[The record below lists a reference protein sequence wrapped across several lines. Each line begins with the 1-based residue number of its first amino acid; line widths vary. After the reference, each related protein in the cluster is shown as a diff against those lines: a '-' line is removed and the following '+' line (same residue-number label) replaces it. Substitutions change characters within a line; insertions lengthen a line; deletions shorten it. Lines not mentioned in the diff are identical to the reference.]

1 MQSYW
6 GFFRFDSHAVGDVC
20 QLWPETLEMPPC
32 SAYTDPELHDWLI
45 WAEENGSSFLR
56 AVAEAALFAD
66 LKNYALLCPIL
77 LELKKEWP
85 KPAGESP

>member
-32 SAYTDPELHDWLI
+32 SAYTDPELHDWLV
-45 WAEENGSSFLR
+45 WAEENGSGFLR
-56 AVAEAALFAD
+56 AVAEAAFASD
-66 LKNYALLCPIL
+66 LRDYSLLRPSL
-77 LELKKEWP
+77 VRLRKMYPETF
-85 KPAGESP
+85 